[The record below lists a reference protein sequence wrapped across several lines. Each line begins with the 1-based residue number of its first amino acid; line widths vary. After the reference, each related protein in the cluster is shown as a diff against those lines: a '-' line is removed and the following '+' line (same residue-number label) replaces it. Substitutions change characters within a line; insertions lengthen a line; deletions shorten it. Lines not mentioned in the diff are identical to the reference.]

1 MKPLGKYA
9 VLHSYILFLSIFFSD
24 QELFLH
30 GEEFFGDNCVSDIL
44 FMLIAAWGRFFL
56 QRF

>member
-44 FMLIAAWGRFFL
+44 FMLIAA
-56 QRF
+56 